1 MIYTK
6 MSDLIA
12 DVKAGRK
19 NNGYALA
26 QGPTSERAYFVKG
39 FGSEKSAAQ
48 FVTIRHS
55 HIPGLDPIPEER
67 IIVQHVHPIDTA
79 ALEWAAAVCLE
90 VYRQFRSEMVLL
102 LRWCDGHYA
111 VDTPLA
117 AVSPTEVSYYTERP
131 FSGTIHYHP
140 GRIGAKPSSTDNG
153 DELWTPGINV
163 ILSNAMN
170 GSALSEDIA
179 VNVCLTGNGNR
190 IELEDQFRI
199 LNRKKINACCTPE
212 QMAFAL
218 ERVIPLDELLNKKN
232 GYYLA
237 NDCGVAVFWTKT
249 KEEAEAFKGKL
260 EVVPVRALKIQGISP
275 EDARKNADKVVK
287 AMIDKNGG
295 KVYLRY
301 IKEAIERELE

>member
-153 DELWTPGINV
+153 DELWTPGIHV

-190 IELEDQFRI
+190 IELENQFRI
-199 LNRKKINACCTPE
+199 LNRRRINMCYTPE
-212 QMAFAL
+212 SMSLAL
-218 ERVIPLDELLNKKN
+218 ERVIPLDDFLIKKN

-249 KEEAEAFKGKL
+249 KEAAEAIKGKL
-260 EVVPVRALKIQGISP
+260 EVVPVRALKIDGISP
-275 EDARKNADKVVK
+275 EDAKKSADEIVK
-287 AMIDKNGG
+287 KMLGERGG
-295 KVYLRY
+295 KTVLRY
-301 IKEAIERELE
+301 IKESIERELE